1 MRTVEWVW
9 FRIRNEVSL
18 IRLGE
23 NEDWFNSGL
32 GLELGETGQD
42 KASATT
48 LHSPERR
55 RISQLNQE
63 MKERR
68 RCCMADQGG
77 EVLNKA

>member
-1 MRTVEWVW
+1 MMRTVEWVW

-48 LHSPERR
+48 LRSPER
-55 RISQLNQE
+55 
-63 MKERR
+63 
-68 RCCMADQGG
+68 
-77 EVLNKA
+77 

>member
-1 MRTVEWVW
+1 MMRTVEWVW

-48 LHSPERR
+48 LHSPER
-55 RISQLNQE
+55 
-63 MKERR
+63 
-68 RCCMADQGG
+68 
-77 EVLNKA
+77 